1 MVNAEPNLSAGR
13 EMGKSAGREH
23 SEVGIRQVGKAANG
37 EWRIAN
43 GFSGG
48 QCSRTAEKIGTSEG

>member
-1 MVNAEPNLSAGR
+1 
-13 EMGKSAGREH
+13 MGKSAGREH